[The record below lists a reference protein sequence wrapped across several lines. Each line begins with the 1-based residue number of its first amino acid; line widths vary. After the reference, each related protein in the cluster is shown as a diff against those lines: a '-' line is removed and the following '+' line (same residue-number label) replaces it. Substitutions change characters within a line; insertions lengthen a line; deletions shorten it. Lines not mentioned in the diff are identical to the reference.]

1 MIRDILEEYYEAV
14 FRYLWQRDG
23 GFCFLCKAEII
34 DDFHIL
40 RLVKELNSFKEIC
53 LVCNACRKSKRDR
66 LGGDSCRLLIIFYLF
81 DKHGGRCGVCKK
93 NIRNLEEMSIDHILP
108 VLLGGENKVDNF
120 RLAHQRCNRFR
131 GRRGPNYLDSLARM
145 KYILQL

>member
-1 MIRDILEEYYEAV
+1 MRNILEEYYEAV

-34 DDFHIL
+34 VDFHIF
-40 RLVKELNSFKEIC
+40 RLVKEPNSFKEIC
-53 LVCNACRKSKRDR
+53 LVCNVCRKSKRDR
-66 LGGDSCRLLIIFYLF
+66 LGGVSCRLLIILVLL
-81 DKHGGRCGVCKK
+81 DKHGDCCLVCKK
-93 NIRNLEEMSIDHILP
+93 KIRNLEEMSIDHIVP

-120 RLAHQRCNRFR
+120 RLAHQGCNRWR